1 MKSMLVF
8 DRISG
13 RIFCNETEIGRLNY
27 SDRLIFEL
35 LISERNKIV
44 HKDVLLATGWPER
57 IVVPNSL
64 TIAIRNIRGALERA
78 GIYNEPETI
87 PKMGYR
93 LSLDVG
99 VIEGDLDIQQA
110 ASASPS
116 NEAMLPMV
124 DSEPISAIGK
134 QFSKNRDTHFAFGFI
149 LDIWRILKPSV
160 YSNIY
165 AFYVFIMF
173 VLSVYLYGA
182 RLFAEPDFSC
192 VDYESLSFCGEHKID
207 KNNIPNE
214 FFLNSD
220 GGNYWFTERDD
231 EFLFFKVD

>member
-1 MKSMLVF
+1 MRLTLVF

-13 RIFCNETEIGRLNY
+13 RIFCNEAEIGRLNY
-27 SDRLIFEL
+27 SERLIFEL

-44 HKDVLLATGWPER
+44 NKEVLLATGWPER

-78 GIYNEPETI
+78 GVYNEPETI

-93 LSLDVG
+93 LSIDVSF
-99 VIEGDLDIQQA
+99 IEGDLDIQQI

-124 DSEPISAIGK
+124 DSAPISPIGK
-134 QFSKNRDTHFAFGFI
+134 SFNNRDTHFVFGFI
-149 LDIWRILKPSV
+149 LDMWRFLKPRF

-165 AFYVFIMF
+165 TFYVFIMF

-192 VDYESLSFCGEHKID
+192 VHYESLNFCGEHKID
-207 KNNIPNE
+207 KNDIPSE
-214 FFLNSD
+214 FFVNGAS
-220 GGNYWFTERDD
+220 GNYWFTERDD
-231 EFLFFKVD
+231 ELLFFKVD